1 MLRIWGMTRDTN
13 RMNVLSLLPAL
24 RRYAR
29 ALTRDAASAEDLVHD
44 TLVKAYEKKGSFRP
58 GRNLRTW
65 LFSILHNHFVD
76 GLRKTRADTLRIA
89 GAAET
94 AETVV
99 PPVQEHSV
107 RLAQVRQAFMA
118 LPDEQR
124 MALHLVA
131 IEGMSY
137 QEAAMTLGIP
147 VGTLMSRLGRARAT
161 LRGFEEG
168 EQSADKAIP
177 SEGKSRGAPATPGR
191 TDHLRVVGG
200 TDDSTH

>member
-1 MLRIWGMTRDTN
+1 MTRDTN
-13 RMNVLSLLPAL
+13 RMDVLGLLPAM

-44 TLVKAYEKKGSFRP
+44 TLVKAYEKKGTFRP

-65 LFSILHNHFVD
+65 LFSILHNHFID

-89 GAAET
+89 CASQT
-94 AETVV
+94 AESVIA
-99 PPVQEHSV
+99 PGQEHTV

-131 IEGMSY
+131 IEGMNY
-137 QEAAMTLGIP
+137 HEAAMTLGIP

-161 LRGFEEG
+161 LRGFEDG
-168 EQSADKAIP
+168 EQAGDKSAQ
-177 SEGKSRGAPATPGR
+177 SGNPGR
-191 TDHLRVVGG
+191 TAPAPSGRPDHLRVVGG
-200 TDDSTH
+200 TDDTTP

>member
-1 MLRIWGMTRDTN
+1 MTRDTN
-13 RMNVLSLLPAL
+13 RLNVLGQLPAL

-29 ALTRDAASAEDLVHD
+29 ALTRDAVSAEDLVHD
-44 TLVKAYEKKGSFRP
+44 TLVKAYEKKGAFRP
-58 GRNLRTW
+58 GRNLRAW
-65 LFSILHNHFVD
+65 LFSILHNHFID
-76 GLRKTRADTLRIA
+76 GQRRTRADTLRIA
-89 GAAET
+89 SAAET
-94 AETVV
+94 TATVIL
-99 PPVQEHSV
+99 PGQEHSV

-137 QEAAMTLGIP
+137 HEAAMTLGIP

-168 EQSADKAIP
+168 EQATDKTGSSGRI
-177 SEGKSRGAPATPGR
+177 APTAPGR
-191 TDHLRVVGG
+191 SDHLRVVGG
-200 TDDSTH
+200 SDDTTP